1 MGLMYGEIITSAE
14 STTNEIVYIEENTY
28 NPYDNKWYI
37 VLIIIIVMAKF
48 IPMVLTRVPLYV
60 LLIYLIV
67 LLSLDLLTGI
77 IEKDMEVAWMWM
89 TSTCFFGII
98 PLIINIIRTITGNK
112 GWSSYSYSSSSNRSS
127 SSSSWSSYS
136 SSSGSS
142 SYSSGSSSGYS
153 GGGGSFGG
161 GGASG
166 SW

>member
-1 MGLMYGEIITSAE
+1 
-14 STTNEIVYIEENTY
+14 
-28 NPYDNKWYI
+28 
-37 VLIIIIVMAKF
+37 MAKF

-60 LLIYLIV
+60 LLIYLVI
-67 LLSLDLLTGI
+67 LLSLDFLTGI
-77 IEKDMEVAWMWM
+77 IEKDMEIARTWMM
-89 TSTCFFGII
+89 STAFFGII

-112 GWSSYSYSSSSNRSS
+112 GWSSYSYNSS
-127 SSSSWSSYS
+127 SSSSSSSSSRSSY
-136 SSSGSS
+136 SSGSS